1 MAGAGA
7 AEDSEPLFVL
17 EPLPELSNVID
28 SFFGANL
35 FALSG
40 GLILMTYFIIKFED
54 PLQKLWTVALT
65 NVLLN
70 YYITDSLFYS
80 MIFTSALVLVF
91 VMVWAAIRWEDVK
104 KALGID
110 RARILS
116 IISFIVCT
124 WILVV
129 LGYAIGMPTGA
140 GIVICASV
148 TAYLW
153 WTYYSLEPARV

>member
-1 MAGAGA
+1 MA
-7 AEDSEPLFVL
+7 
-17 EPLPELSNVID
+17 
-28 SFFGANL
+28 
-35 FALSG
+35 
-40 GLILMTYFIIKFED
+40 YFIIKFED
-54 PLQKLWTVALT
+54 PLQKLWTAALT

-91 VMVWAAIRWEDVK
+91 VMVWAGIRWEDVK

>member
-17 EPLPELSNVID
+17 EPLPELSNVIA
-28 SFFGANL
+28 SFGNSNL
-35 FALSG
+35 LILAG
-40 GLILMTYFIIKFED
+40 GLILMGYFIVKFSD
-54 PLQKLWTVALT
+54 PFQKLWTAGLT

-80 MIFTSALVLVF
+80 MIFTSVF
-91 VMVWAAIRWEDVK
+91 TLMFIMVWAGIRWEDVK
-104 KALGID
+104 KSLGID

-124 WILVV
+124 WIMVV
-129 LGYAIGMPTGA
+129 IGYSIGMPTA
-140 GIVICASV
+140 PGIVICSMV

-153 WTYYSLEPARV
+153 WTYYSLEPARA

>member
-1 MAGAGA
+1 MAGSSSP
-7 AEDSEPLFVL
+7 EDSEPLFVL
-17 EPLPELSNVID
+17 EPLPELSGVID
-28 SFFGANL
+28 SFAAANPIFLLVSFGAVIYLLTN
-35 FALSG
+35 
-40 GLILMTYFIIKFED
+40 YED
-54 PLQKLWTVALT
+54 PLKKLWTTSLGAIGFNFYV
-65 NVLLN
+65 
-70 YYITDSLFYS
+70 TDSMFYS

-91 VMVWAAIRWEDVK
+91 VMVWAGIRWEDVK

>member
-35 FALSG
+35 LALSG
-40 GLILMTYFIIKFED
+40 GLILMAYFIIKFED

-65 NVLLN
+65 NILLN

-91 VMVWAAIRWEDVK
+91 VMVWASIR
-104 KALGID
+104 
-110 RARILS
+110 
-116 IISFIVCT
+116 
-124 WILVV
+124 
-129 LGYAIGMPTGA
+129 
-140 GIVICASV
+140 
-148 TAYLW
+148 
-153 WTYYSLEPARV
+153 